1 MNTASTIL
9 IIVAILVAM
18 VLGVVLAVTISL
30 YFASRQIKNRIDLL
44 DEHLVFLINTIEDL
58 DESSTNELNALHKS
72 LDEQQKVHKSIAQS
86 SRIFNLVFKKL
97 TSSPFANRAKKRPIS
112 SCYSWGIK
120 KNCFQ

>member
-72 LDEQQKVHKSIAQS
+72 LDEQQKVHKSI
-86 SRIFNLVFKKL
+86 L
-97 TSSPFANRAKKRPIS
+97 
-112 SCYSWGIK
+112 
-120 KNCFQ
+120 

>member
-86 SRIFNLVFKKL
+86 SRIFNLVFKKPAVIVGASK
-97 TSSPFANRAKKRPIS
+97 TTVSNRKLSKKKINS
-112 SCYSWGIK
+112 K
-120 KNCFQ
+120 